1 MQLPALL
8 EKSHK
13 GPEVAGPLEAMLNAI
28 DVVQDCQG
36 VRAVNE
42 LLEQFGLN
50 DAGKVKPIL
59 EKLVGDPKMIDEL
72 INEESAHFA
81 ITVAVECSK
90 PNTLCKTDFL
100 AHLPRSLA
108 AGHPLATDASS
119 TPIFTPAHPTFPSTF
134 PGWEARLGTAHNSV

>member
-1 MQLPALL
+1 MQLLALL

-36 VRAVNE
+36 VRTVNE

-81 ITVAVECSK
+81 ITVAVECS
-90 PNTLCKTDFL
+90 NLMYI
-100 AHLPRSLA
+100 PRSC
-108 AGHPLATDASS
+108 
-119 TPIFTPAHPTFPSTF
+119 
-134 PGWEARLGTAHNSV
+134 EQ